1 MFNNKIAS
9 KNSSSAL
16 KKYCKV
22 CHDAGKSETEYTS
35 HFIRE
40 NRDPCSKVVCPTL
53 LSLECRHCSKK
64 GHTVKYCKIL
74 EKDKIS
80 EARQRKN
87 DCKLVIKPKSEEK
100 YKQANMFSNLES
112 DSEDDNLAPP
122 PITTKVKSLVLKV
135 PNNFFES
142 KDDDL
147 DFRPPPI
154 TAKSK
159 NLVLKVPNN
168 FFESKDDDLV
178 CISPN
183 KSYASALL
191 RPTIIPKEVKITL
204 PIPIMSINRKI
215 NDFVPSYNNIKS
227 TYIKNKSWADT
238 DSDSD
243 SDSELEEEKEEV
255 NDPNW

>member
-1 MFNNKIAS
+1 MFNNKIAP
-9 KNSSSAL
+9 KNSSSAAV

-53 LSLECRHCSKK
+53 LSLDCRYCSKK

-74 EKDKIS
+74 EKDKIA
-80 EARQRKN
+80 ETRQS
-87 DCKLVIKPKSEEK
+87 KSITNTKSKSQEK
-100 YKQANMFSNLES
+100 YKQPNNMFSNLES
-112 DSEDDNLAPP
+112 DSEDEQEQEQEVKEVKEVEVRA
-122 PITTKVKSLVLKV
+122 PITS
-135 PNNFFES
+135 N
-142 KDDDL
+142 
-147 DFRPPPI
+147 I
-154 TAKSK
+154 
-159 NLVLKVPNN
+159 
-168 FFESKDDDLV
+168 
-178 CISPN
+178 

-191 RPTIIPKEVKITL
+191 RPALTSKEVKIA
-204 PIPIMSINRKI
+204 PIITRQN
-215 NDFVPSYNNIKS
+215 NDVVPSYNNIKS

-243 SDSELEEEKEEV
+243 SELEEEKDEV

>member
-9 KNSSSAL
+9 KNSSL

-40 NRDPCSKVVCPTL
+40 NRDPLSKVVCPTL
-53 LSLECRHCSKK
+53 LSLDCRYCSKK

-74 EKDKIS
+74 EKDKIA
-80 EARQRKN
+80 ETRQS
-87 DCKLVIKPKSEEK
+87 KSITNTKSKSQEK
-100 YKQANMFSNLES
+100 YKQPNNMFSNLES
-112 DSEDDNLAPP
+112 DSEDEQEQEQEV
-122 PITTKVKSLVLKV
+122 KVKEEKELVIRTT
-135 PNNFFES
+135 N
-142 KDDDL
+142 
-147 DFRPPPI
+147 I
-154 TAKSK
+154 
-159 NLVLKVPNN
+159 
-168 FFESKDDDLV
+168 
-178 CISPN
+178 

-191 RPTIIPKEVKITL
+191 RPALTSKEVKIV
-204 PIPIMSINRKI
+204 PIITRQN
-215 NDFVPSYNNIKS
+215 NDIVPSYNNIKS

-243 SDSELEEEKEEV
+243 SELEEEKEEKEEV

>member
-9 KNSSSAL
+9 KNSSSVAL

-40 NRDPCSKVVCPTL
+40 NRDPLSKVVCPTL
-53 LSLECRHCSKK
+53 LSLDCRYCSKK

-74 EKDKIS
+74 EKDKIA
-80 EARQRKN
+80 ETRQS
-87 DCKLVIKPKSEEK
+87 KSITNTKSKSQEK
-100 YKQANMFSNLES
+100 YKQPNNMFSNLES
-112 DSEDDNLAPP
+112 DSEDEQEQEQEV
-122 PITTKVKSLVLKV
+122 KVKEEKELVIRTT
-135 PNNFFES
+135 N
-142 KDDDL
+142 
-147 DFRPPPI
+147 I
-154 TAKSK
+154 
-159 NLVLKVPNN
+159 
-168 FFESKDDDLV
+168 
-178 CISPN
+178 

-191 RPTIIPKEVKITL
+191 RPALTSKEVKSAPIITRQ
-204 PIPIMSINRKI
+204 N
-215 NDFVPSYNNIKS
+215 NDVVPSYNNIKS

-243 SDSELEEEKEEV
+243 SELEEEKDEV

>member
-9 KNSSSAL
+9 KNSSSVAL

-53 LSLECRHCSKK
+53 LSLECRYCSKK
-64 GHTVKYCKIL
+64 GHTVKYCKLL
-74 EKDKIS
+74 EKDKIA
-80 EARQRKN
+80 ETRQS
-87 DCKLVIKPKSEEK
+87 KSITNTKSKSQEK
-100 YKQANMFSNLES
+100 YKQPNNMFSNLES
-112 DSEDDNLAPP
+112 DSEDEDDEKQEKELVIRAPA
-122 PITTKVKSLVLKV
+122 ITT
-135 PNNFFES
+135 N
-142 KDDDL
+142 
-147 DFRPPPI
+147 I
-154 TAKSK
+154 
-159 NLVLKVPNN
+159 
-168 FFESKDDDLV
+168 
-178 CISPN
+178 

-191 RPTIIPKEVKITL
+191 RPAIIPKEVKITL
-204 PIPIMSINRKI
+204 PIPIMSNTRKI
-215 NDFVPSYNNIKS
+215 NNIVPSYNNIKS

-243 SDSELEEEKEEV
+243 SDSELEEEKEKEKEKELKEEV

>member
-1 MFNNKIAS
+1 MFSKIS
-9 KNSSSAL
+9 P

-53 LSLECRHCSKK
+53 LSLECRYCSKK

-74 EKDKIS
+74 EKDKIL
-80 EARQRKN
+80 ETRQSQRSITN
-87 DCKLVIKPKSEEK
+87 TKSKSQEK
-100 YKQANMFSNLES
+100 YKQPNNMFSNLES
-112 DSEDDNLAPP
+112 DSEDEEQE
-122 PITTKVKSLVLKV
+122 VKEVEV
-135 PNNFFES
+135 
-142 KDDDL
+142 
-147 DFRPPPI
+147 R
-154 TAKSK
+154 A
-159 NLVLKVPNN
+159 
-168 FFESKDDDLV
+168 
-178 CISPN
+178 PN

-191 RPTIIPKEVKITL
+191 RPAIIFKEVKIA
-204 PIPIMSINRKI
+204 PIITRQN
-215 NDFVPSYNNIKS
+215 NDIVPSYNNIKS

-243 SDSELEEEKEEV
+243 SELDEEKEEKEEV

>member
-9 KNSSSAL
+9 KNSSSVAL

-53 LSLECRHCSKK
+53 LSLECRYCSKK
-64 GHTVKYCKIL
+64 GHTVKYCKNL
-74 EKDKIS
+74 EKDKIA
-80 EARQRKN
+80 EARQTKSSITN
-87 DCKLVIKPKSEEK
+87 TKPKSQEK
-100 YKQANMFSNLES
+100 YKQPNNMFSNLES
-112 DSEDDNLAPP
+112 DSEDEEQEQDVKEVKEVEVRA
-122 PITTKVKSLVLKV
+122 PITS
-135 PNNFFES
+135 N
-142 KDDDL
+142 
-147 DFRPPPI
+147 I
-154 TAKSK
+154 
-159 NLVLKVPNN
+159 
-168 FFESKDDDLV
+168 
-178 CISPN
+178 

-191 RPTIIPKEVKITL
+191 RPALTSKEVKIA
-204 PIPIMSINRKI
+204 PIITRQN
-215 NDFVPSYNNIKS
+215 NDVVPSYNNIKS

-243 SDSELEEEKEEV
+243 SELEEEKEEKEEV